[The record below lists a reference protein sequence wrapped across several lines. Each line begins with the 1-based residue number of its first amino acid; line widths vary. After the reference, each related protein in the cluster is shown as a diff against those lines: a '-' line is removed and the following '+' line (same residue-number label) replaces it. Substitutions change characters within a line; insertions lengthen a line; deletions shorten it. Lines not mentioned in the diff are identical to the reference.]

1 MPSTAS
7 ADCAA
12 PNAPWWRRLGRQLW
26 RWSRAPAA
34 PAWPEVSV
42 LPPAAWIDDDGSD
55 RPGAAWCQ
63 RLQCTLDHARRQPGY
78 PFAVLALQLDGV
90 QAALVDLPV
99 SATREL
105 LDEVQRRLQQNLR
118 PGDGVSSATLHG
130 DAVRVFAVVEDR
142 GAVAPWAAQLQPLL
156 AEMAEP
162 YTVAFHPV
170 KLQAH
175 LAIVD
180 HHQAPA
186 DSAGLL
192 QALAPVLQQAVRV
205 GSALPLVLDPA
216 LQQQQALEQARHDE
230 VQRAVARQEWQ
241 LELMPVLALAEGRV
255 QMQHAELV
263 WLHPQRG
270 RLLAAD
276 FFPEG
281 AGAGQRPWL
290 VAAAE
295 ALRLAL
301 QACREGPVSL
311 ALPLV
316 LCECSELAATLAAA
330 LAQAPA
336 DAGVEPGHLELRVPE
351 AALREG
357 SPAAAVLPALQAQGV
372 RLAAQGLTGALSLS
386 VLARWPLSSVV
397 IDAPIVAAL
406 PDGEPQRVLVQGL
419 VGLAQMLRL
428 RVVAAGVHTA
438 AQRQCLLQLGVELG
452 WGAAASSAT
461 TAARQEPVA
470 A

>member
-12 PNAPWWRRLGRQLW
+12 PNAPWWRRLGQWLL
-26 RWSRAPAA
+26 RWSRAPAE

-42 LPPAAWIDDDGSD
+42 LPPAAWIDDDPSD
-55 RPGAAWCQ
+55 GPGAAWCQ
-63 RLQCTLDHARRQPGY
+63 RLQCTLDHARRQAGY

-90 QAALVDLPV
+90 QAALQDLPP
-99 SATREL
+99 SAGREL

-118 PGDGVSSATLHG
+118 PGDGISSATLQA

-156 AEMAEP
+156 AEMGEP

-170 KLQAH
+170 RLQAH
-175 LAIVD
+175 LALVD
-180 HHQAPA
+180 HRQAPA

-192 QALAPVLQQAVRV
+192 QALMPLLQHAVRS
-205 GSALPLVLDPA
+205 GSAQPLVLDPA
-216 LQQQQALEQARHDE
+216 LQQQQALEQAHQAE
-230 VQRAVARQEWQ
+230 VQQAVARQEWQ
-241 LELMPVLALAEGRV
+241 LELTPVLALADGRV
-255 QMQHAELV
+255 LVQHAELA

-270 RLLAAD
+270 RLLATD

-281 AGAGQRPWL
+281 MGPGQGAWL
-290 VAAAE
+290 AVGAE
-295 ALRLAL
+295 AVRLAL
-301 QACREGPVSL
+301 RACRQGPVSL
-311 ALPLV
+311 ALPLP
-316 LCECSELAATLAAA
+316 LCECGEFVATLAQA
-330 LAQAPA
+330 LAQAA
-336 DAGVEPGHLELRVPE
+336 DEAGVEPGRLELRVPE

-357 SPAAAVLPALQAQGV
+357 SAAAAVLPALQAQGV
-372 RLAAQGLTGALSLS
+372 RIAAQGLTGALSLS

-397 IDAPIVAAL
+397 IDSPIVAAL

-428 RVVAAGVHTA
+428 QVVAAGVHTP

-452 WGAAASSAT
+452 RGPAATAAATSTQQEAL
-461 TAARQEPVA
+461 AA
-470 A
+470 